1 MWSVVFLILGLLA
14 LLLAVLQTKN
24 FFDYRRRQKER
35 GRKEPETL
43 RPITWTLYGAA
54 LFLLLLCLVVGIP
67 GCREQTASPSPE
79 TLPPEPSTVETL
91 PEETAETI
99 PEETVAPWLTFPEDR
114 TLTAKCHFVYDL
126 YTGSFVK
133 LSGDIEEAVYPASI
147 TKLFSIYVAKQH
159 LKTDQLVTVGAA
171 VKMVAAGSSLAKLK
185 QGDQLTVGQLIEGMM
200 LPSGNDAAY
209 VLAEA
214 VGRTLVGEDASA
226 REAVDAFVEEM
237 NRQAVALGLKNTH
250 FTNPDGIHN
259 AKHYTSLKD
268 MIVIAFLTLTDPVV
282 MQYAGTPAQTVE
294 LPGNTMQWT
303 NSNALIHPESE
314 YYCPYA
320 IGLKTGRTKAAGNC
334 LLSAF
339 SYEGSMYIIGVF
351 GCPKTEDRFADT
363 LQLFNETIGYKG

>member
-24 FFDYRRRQKER
+24 FFDYRQRQKER
-35 GRKEPETL
+35 GRKAPETL

-54 LFLLLLCLVVGIP
+54 LFLLLLCLVIGIP

-99 PEETVAPWLTFPEDR
+99 PDETVDPWMTLPEER
-114 TLTAKCHFVYDL
+114 ELTATRYFVYERNTNEFL
-126 YTGSFVK
+126 K
-133 LSGDIEEAVYPASI
+133 LSGEIDEKVYPASI
-147 TKLFSIYVAKQH
+147 TKLFSIYVARQY
-159 LKTDQLVTVGAA
+159 LNTDQLVTVGAA

-185 QGDQLTVGQLIEGMM
+185 EGNQLTVGQLIEGMM

-214 VGRTLVGEDASA
+214 VGRTLVEEDASTKT
-226 REAVDAFVEEM
+226 AVNAFVEEM
-237 NRQAVALGLKNTH
+237 NRQTAVLGLRNTH

-259 AKHYTSLKD
+259 ANHYSCFQD
-268 MIVIAFLTLTDPVV
+268 MITIATLSLADPVV
-282 MQYAGTPAQTVE
+282 MEYAGTSAEAIELSGKTV
-294 LPGNTMQWT
+294 QWK

-339 SYEGSMYIIGVF
+339 SYKGSMYIIGVF